1 MRVLSRLFSLW
12 FLVTF
17 SVLPVAAVE
26 IRTSD
31 LPWAVVN
38 AGYRSLIE
46 TGVDARCP
54 DGDVSMVLNDGS
66 LPRGVEIRAGY
77 LSGTPKE
84 AGRFQFSV
92 RASNNCSSLV
102 KAFELIVTGKP
113 ILRAFPEELTCEY
126 RAGAAGPATLTVQ
139 VSSSWPDLPYSVR
152 IDAPWLAGK
161 VRAGVTPATG
171 SALASDAVSLEID
184 PKNLAPGTYRA
195 SVRFSTW
202 LGANSPVVAITLKVV
217 AAE

>member
-1 MRVLSRLFSLW
+1 MMSRLFSLW
-12 FLVTF
+12 LLVTL
-17 SVLPVAAVE
+17 SVFRVAAVE

-38 AGYRSLIE
+38 TGYRTFIE

-54 DGDVSMVLNDGS
+54 DGDVSMVLNDGT
-66 LPRGVEIRAGY
+66 LPHGVEIGAGY

-84 AGRFQFSV
+84 TGRFQFSV
-92 RASNNCSSLV
+92 RAANNCSSAV
-102 KAFELIVTGKP
+102 KAFELIVTGRP
-113 ILRAFPEELTCEY
+113 VLRVFPEELICEY
-126 RAGAAGPATLTVQ
+126 RGGVAGPVSLVVQ
-139 VSSSWPDLPYSVR
+139 VSATWPDLPYSVR

-184 PKNLAPGTYRA
+184 AKNLAPGTYRA

-202 LGANSPVVAITLKVV
+202 LGANSPVVAITLKVM

>member
-1 MRVLSRLFSLW
+1 MRTIRRLFSLW
-12 FLVTF
+12 FLF
-17 SVLPVAAVE
+17 ALSVLRGAAVE

-38 AGYRSLIE
+38 TGYRSLIE
-46 TGVDARCP
+46 TGIDARCP
-54 DGDVSMVLNDGS
+54 DGDVSVVLHDGS

-84 AGRFQFSV
+84 TGRFQFSV
-92 RASNNCSSLV
+92 RATNNCSSLV
-102 KAFELIVTGKP
+102 KALELIVTGKP
-113 ILRAFPEELTCEY
+113 ILRVFPEELTCEY
-126 RAGAAGPATLTVQ
+126 RAGATSPGQLTVQ
-139 VSSSWPDLPYSVR
+139 VSASWPDLPYSVR

-161 VRAGVTPATG
+161 VRTGATPATG
-171 SALASDAVSLEID
+171 SGLDSDAVSLEID
-184 PKNLAPGTYRA
+184 PKSLAPGTYRT

-202 LGANSPVVAITLKVV
+202 LGANSPVVSITLKVV